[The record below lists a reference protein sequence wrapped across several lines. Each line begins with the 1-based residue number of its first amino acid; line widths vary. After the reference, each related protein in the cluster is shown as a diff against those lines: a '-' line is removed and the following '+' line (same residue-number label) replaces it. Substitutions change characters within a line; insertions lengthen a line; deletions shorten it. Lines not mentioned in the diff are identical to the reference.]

1 MTEFFYDRE
10 IEVRYMA
17 LVFQLHQESKALY
30 NENLRKDNIKTDG
43 LLIKNVLTYH
53 DFSAD
58 FRVVNYFVGC
68 RP

>member
-10 IEVRYMA
+10 IEVIYMA

-43 LLIKNVLTYH
+43 LLIKNVSHL
-53 DFSAD
+53 
-58 FRVVNYFVGC
+58 
-68 RP
+68 P

>member
-1 MTEFFYDRE
+1 MTEFFCDRE

-43 LLIKNVLTYH
+43 LLIKNVSHLPW
-53 DFSAD
+53 F
-58 FRVVNYFVGC
+58 
-68 RP
+68 